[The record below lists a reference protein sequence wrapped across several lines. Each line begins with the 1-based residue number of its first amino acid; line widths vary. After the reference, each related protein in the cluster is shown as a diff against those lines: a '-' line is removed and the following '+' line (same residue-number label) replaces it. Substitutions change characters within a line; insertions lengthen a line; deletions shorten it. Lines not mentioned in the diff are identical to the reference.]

1 MSIETIDP
9 NTNKT
14 LQSFEEMTDEAIDAA
29 VAQAVQAFDNGKKT
43 TYKQR
48 AVMLHKIADLMRE
61 KKDSLAKLITLEMGK
76 LLAQAESEIILSA
89 DIFDYYATNAE
100 EFLADKILSPKL
112 GEAYI
117 RHSPIG
123 VLLGVQP
130 WNFPFYQVARFAAPN
145 IMIGNTVLIKHASS
159 VPQCAIAIEDLF
171 KEAGAPNGIYT
182 NLLLSGKR
190 ASALVSDERIK
201 GVSLTGSEEAGAS
214 FASEAGKNLKK
225 SVLELGGNDVFIVL
239 EDADIDKAVA
249 WAVIGRMNNTGQSCI
264 ASKRIIAIETIAD
277 EFLKKF
283 TDKLSQ
289 LKVGDPMDR
298 ETELG
303 PLSSEEAAV
312 HLADQVKRSVDAGA
326 KVLLGGKRLDRPGA
340 FMEATILTDLKPGI
354 AAYHEELF
362 GPVASFYRVK
372 DEQAAID
379 LANDSSFG
387 LGGCIFTQDIE
398 RGRRL
403 ADQIDTGMVFI
414 NHPTGTQADLPFGG
428 TKRSGYGRELSQL
441 GIEEFV
447 NKKLI
452 RISEITD
459 PF

>member
-159 VPQCAIAIEDLF
+159 VPQCAIAIDLHQF
-171 KEAGAPNGIYT
+171 TII
-182 NLLLSGKR
+182 R
-190 ASALVSDERIK
+190 Q
-201 GVSLTGSEEAGAS
+201 TG
-214 FASEAGKNLKK
+214 
-225 SVLELGGNDVFIVL
+225 
-239 EDADIDKAVA
+239 
-249 WAVIGRMNNTGQSCI
+249 
-264 ASKRIIAIETIAD
+264 
-277 EFLKKF
+277 
-283 TDKLSQ
+283 
-289 LKVGDPMDR
+289 
-298 ETELG
+298 
-303 PLSSEEAAV
+303 
-312 HLADQVKRSVDAGA
+312 
-326 KVLLGGKRLDRPGA
+326 
-340 FMEATILTDLKPGI
+340 
-354 AAYHEELF
+354 
-362 GPVASFYRVK
+362 
-372 DEQAAID
+372 
-379 LANDSSFG
+379 FG
-387 LGGCIFTQDIE
+387 LS
-398 RGRRL
+398 
-403 ADQIDTGMVFI
+403 V
-414 NHPTGTQADLPFGG
+414 
-428 TKRSGYGRELSQL
+428 
-441 GIEEFV
+441 
-447 NKKLI
+447 
-452 RISEITD
+452 
-459 PF
+459 